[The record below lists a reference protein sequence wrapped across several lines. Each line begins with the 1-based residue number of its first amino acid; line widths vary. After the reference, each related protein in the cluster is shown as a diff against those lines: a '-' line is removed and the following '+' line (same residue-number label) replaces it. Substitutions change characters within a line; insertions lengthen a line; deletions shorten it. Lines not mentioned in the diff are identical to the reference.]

1 MVNCFSFGMKYFRYL
16 VAALTAFTLI
26 MSVAS
31 SANPTYFAGLNAF
44 ADHEDEQEDDNSN
57 SSSESNDDHDDDE
70 NRHGIDEEYDDE
82 KENVQALGNHSKVSL
97 EVDDG
102 AELEVEIE
110 DGDLDD
116 GRYDVMFACESP
128 EISKEF
134 ADSLNV
140 TEGHGEYEADLGL
153 SNDTYTGCEV
163 KVGDLS
169 ATFPTFTVTSDEHD
183 YEDERD
189 EKDDEEHEDDDER
202 QDSKSSSGSSRHD
215 DEADDDNN
223 SVRGSSIK
231 DIIEEK
237 RKERKERIV
246 STMTG
251 AEIHER
257 HRNSNPHSPGEYDPG
272 WNYTLNADGTAVQ
285 AADSDSLME
294 EDVTIDIDIS
304 VWKSNRAIIL
314 LDVVGGT
321 VEIENNH
328 YTVRIGYALYSI
340 QHDVMKVV
348 ALATDDEGNVS
359 KLRLRGSAVDGD
371 QFPME
376 SGSIDLIFGG
386 DIDQSNN
393 RFEEWGLLAEGT
405 VEAS

>member
-1 MVNCFSFGMKYFRYL
+1 MEYFRYL

-57 SSSESNDDHDDDE
+57 SSSGSNDDHDDDE

-82 KENVQALGNHSKVSL
+82 KEHVQALGNRSKVSL

-128 EISKEF
+128 EINKEF

-163 KVGDLS
+163 KVGNLS
-169 ATFPTFTVTSDEHD
+169 AIFPTFTVTSDEHD

-202 QDSKSSSGSSRHD
+202 LDSKSSSGSSRHD

-223 SVRGSSIK
+223 SARGSSIK

-272 WNYTLNADGTAVQ
+272 WNYTLNADGTAMQ
-285 AADSDSLME
+285 AADSESLME
-294 EDVTIDIDIS
+294 EDVTIDIDMS

-321 VEIENNH
+321 VEIENNQ